1 MFNKIFNRIILIFI
15 FFFYIINHS
24 YSEIVKEIDII
35 GNERIS
41 DETIKIFSNVSID
54 NEITDNDLNNILK
67 SLYETNYFN
76 SIKVNFENNLLQ
88 INVEENPI
96 VYNLKIEGIKSKSLI
111 SELKTFLQLKERIPF
126 NNTLISND
134 RKNLQ
139 TILRKKGYFFSKIQ
153 INKIVLDDNKADIV
167 IDIDLGEKS
176 KIKKITFLG
185 DKKFKSKKLLSIIIS
200 EEFKFWKIISQKIFK

>member
-1 MFNKIFNRIILIFI
+1 M
-15 FFFYIINHS
+15 
-24 YSEIVKEIDII
+24 
-35 GNERIS
+35 
-41 DETIKIFSNVSID
+41 
-54 NEITDNDLNNILK
+54 
-67 SLYETNYFN
+67 YETNYFN

-111 SELKTFLQLKERIPF
+111 SELKLFTTQRRIPF

-139 TILRKKGYFFSKIQ
+139 TILRKRIFFSKIQ

-167 IDIDLGEKS
+167 IDIDLGKN
-176 KIKKITFLG
+176 
-185 DKKFKSKKLLSIIIS
+185 
-200 EEFKFWKIISQKIFK
+200 QR